1 MNIFDQI
8 LSELAL
14 PPQSRRVYLFLVE
27 HGAANA
33 RTIGERLAIPRTSVY
48 DHIAPLLESGIVIEL
63 DKEGKKFF
71 SLGSIDDLINLVN
84 ERKQH
89 IDTLAKALIEKR
101 ESLISSA
108 ETFDPKIRFFD
119 GKERLVQM
127 LSDMLW
133 DGVSEIESVW
143 PYHEMIRVFGEET
156 LNEINK
162 KRIRHKIAL
171 RTVWTST
178 PKVKAHIWKGGD
190 WKVERRYA
198 PRSFAPA
205 MGHTIYGD
213 KVLFISSHDELYG
226 FIVHSKDFAKMKRT
240 EFELLWKSSLK
251 K

>member
-8 LSELAL
+8 LSELSL
-14 PPQSRRVYLFLVE
+14 PPQSRRVYLFLAE

-33 RTIGERLAIPRTSVY
+33 RTIGERLAIPRPSVY
-48 DHIAPLLESGIVIEL
+48 DHLAPLLESGIVVEL
-63 DKEGKKFF
+63 DSDGKKFF
-71 SLGSIDDLINLVN
+71 SLGSIDDLINLVK
-84 ERKQH
+84 ERKQR
-89 IDTLAKALIEKR
+89 IDTLAKELIEKR
-101 ESLISSA
+101 ESLIRSA

-119 GKERLVQM
+119 GKQRLVQM

-133 DGVSEIESVW
+133 DGVTEIESVW

-178 PKVKAHIWKGGD
+178 PKAKAHIWKGGD
-190 WKVERRYA
+190 WNVERRYA
-198 PRSFAPA
+198 PRTFAPA
-205 MGHTIYGD
+205 MGYTIYGD

-240 EFELLWKSSLK
+240 EFELLWKSCK
-251 K
+251 EN